1 MTQMAN
7 RNDSLI
13 HSRAVIVSDDREFAR
28 SLMARW
34 QAERQMPEITLTPS
48 DFWTTASASGYPLV
62 IVGPLRPG
70 KILAILHTL
79 DPCAAAVYV
88 VGDDACAAAVK
99 AEYPELPVL
108 LQRAGWVDTV
118 VLLANEALRRAEATA
133 RAARAERIVMLGR
146 YLIEMRHNINDALT
160 SLIGNA
166 DILLADHSRIASRN
180 LEQVKTIHAMAL
192 RLNEIMQ
199 RFSSLAVEM
208 QKAEKE
214 SQGETELMSST
225 LLRGS

>member
-1 MTQMAN
+1 MKG

-13 HSRAVIVSDDREFAR
+13 RPRVVIVTDDREFAR
-28 SLMARW
+28 ALMERW
-34 QAERQMPEITLTPS
+34 QAESRVPEITVTPG
-48 DFWTTASASGYPLV
+48 DVWTALSASGYPLV

-70 KILAILHTL
+70 KILAILRTL
-79 DPCAAAVYV
+79 DPSAAAVYV
-88 VGDDACAAAVK
+88 VGDEACVAAVRT
-99 AEYPELPVL
+99 EYPELPVL
-108 LQRAGWVDTV
+108 LQRTGWVETI
-118 VLLANEALRRAEATA
+118 VLLANEGLGRAEASA

-146 YLIEMRHNINDALT
+146 YLIEMRHSINDALT

-166 DILLADHSRIASRN
+166 DILLADQSRVSPRN

-214 SQGETELMSST
+214 SQAEMEVMSPT
-225 LLRGS
+225 LLRES

>member
-1 MTQMAN
+1 MKS
-7 RNDSLI
+7 RIDSLMR
-13 HSRAVIVSDDREFAR
+13 SRVVIVSDDREFAR
-28 SLMARW
+28 ALMARW
-34 QAERQMPEITLTPS
+34 QAERHVPEITLTPS
-48 DFWTTASASGYPLV
+48 DVWTSASASGYPLV

-70 KILAILHTL
+70 KILAILRAVDL
-79 DPCAAAVYV
+79 SAAAVYV
-88 VGDDACAAAVK
+88 VGDEACVAAVK
-99 AEYPELPVL
+99 TEYPELPVL

-118 VLLANEALRRAEATA
+118 VLLANEGLSRAEASA

-146 YLIEMRHNINDALT
+146 YMIEMRHSINDALT

-166 DILLADHSRIASRN
+166 DILLADQGRVSPRN
-180 LEQVKTIHAMAL
+180 LDQVKTIHAMAL

-214 SQGETELMSST
+214 SQAETEVLSPT
-225 LLRGS
+225 LLRES

>member
-1 MTQMAN
+1 MKS
-7 RNDSLI
+7 RNDSLMR
-13 HSRAVIVSDDREFAR
+13 SRVVIVSDDREFAR
-28 SLMARW
+28 ALMARW
-34 QAERQMPEITLTPS
+34 QAERHVPEITLTPS
-48 DFWTTASASGYPLV
+48 DVWTSASAIGYPLV

-70 KILAILHTL
+70 KILAILRAVDL
-79 DPCAAAVYV
+79 SAAAVYV
-88 VGDDACAAAVK
+88 VGDEACVAAVK
-99 AEYPELPVL
+99 TEYPELPVL

-118 VLLANEALRRAEATA
+118 VLLANEGLGRAEASA

-146 YLIEMRHNINDALT
+146 YMIEMRHSINDALT

-166 DILLADHSRIASRN
+166 DILLADQGRVSPRN
-180 LEQVKTIHAMAL
+180 LDQVKTIHAMAL

-214 SQGETELMSST
+214 SQAESEVLSPT
-225 LLRGS
+225 LLRES